1 MADTAGPAYR
11 RSTLRSDVAYA
22 RAVPP
27 TRARTAASGVF
38 WLNGFLLGMWIVNI
52 PTIKDRTGVDQA
64 DLGLILLVL
73 GGMAWVGMQLSGPA
87 VDRFGSRPVV
97 IVATIALAATLP
109 APGFATSAVQLV
121 IALAVV
127 GFFNGFI
134 DVAQNAQAVVVEREY
149 GRPIMS
155 AFHAFYSLG
164 GLAASVLGGS
174 MIALDVDVRATLV
187 VAAVIG
193 IVAATVLRT
202 SLIPAPAPLEDAPA
216 KGRAPWT
223 SRVLLLG
230 LLAFALLLA
239 EGVAYDWSTIHLR
252 DSLGSSETVAA
263 FAYGAFSV
271 TMTIVRL
278 LADRVVAAWGPAV
291 YVSRAALVGA
301 IGLLGAALAPNAT
314 LAIIAWGVFGIG
326 LAGCVPQF
334 FSAAGNVDPTA
345 SGTYLARVTSMGYIG
360 LLAGPSVIGLL
371 THWVPLT
378 TAFAVPIAGCLA
390 AGLLAPRALA
400 ATKEEHHGTT
410 TP

>member
-1 MADTAGPAYR
+1 M
-11 RSTLRSDVAYA
+11 
-22 RAVPP
+22 
-27 TRARTAASGVF
+27 F

-193 IVAATVLRT
+193 IVAATVLRP

-301 IGLLGAALAPNAT
+301 TGLLGAALAPNAT

>member
-1 MADTAGPAYR
+1 
-11 RSTLRSDVAYA
+11 
-22 RAVPP
+22 VPP
-27 TRARTAASGVF
+27 TRARIATFGVF
-38 WLNGFLLGMWIVNI
+38 GLNGFLLGMWIVNI

-73 GGMAWVGMQLSGPA
+73 GAMAWVGMQLAGRA
-87 VDRFGSRPVV
+87 IDRFGSRPVV
-97 IVATIALAATLP
+97 TGAAVALALSLPGPAVATSGT
-109 APGFATSAVQLV
+109 QLV
-121 IALAVV
+121 LALAVV
-127 GFFNGFI
+127 GFFNGI
-134 DVAQNAQAVVVEREY
+134 VDVAQNAQAVVVERAY

-155 AFHAFYSLG
+155 AFHALFSLG
-164 GLAASVLGGS
+164 GLAASLLGGAL
-174 MIALDVDVRATLV
+174 IALDVDVRATLT

-193 IVAATVLRT
+193 VVVALALRPSLVAA
-202 SLIPAPAPLEDAPA
+202 PAIVEDAGPRV
-216 KGRAPWT
+216 RAPWT

-230 LLAFALLLA
+230 MLAFALLLG

-263 FAYGAFSV
+263 FAYGAFSI

-278 LADRVVAAWGPAV
+278 VADRIVAVWGPAV

-301 IGLLGAALAPNAT
+301 LGLLGAALAPSAE
-314 LAIIAWGVFGIG
+314 LAIAAWALFGVG

-334 FSAAGNVDPTA
+334 FSAAGNVDPAA
-345 SGTYLARVTSMGYIG
+345 SGTYLARVTSMGYLG

-371 THWVPLT
+371 THWIPLT
-378 TAFAVPIAGCLA
+378 AAFALPIAGCLA

-400 ATKEEHHGTT
+400 PQET

>member
-11 RSTLRSDVAYA
+11 RSARRPDRGYA
-22 RAVPP
+22 RDVPP
-27 TRARTAASGVF
+27 TRARIATSGVF
-38 WLNGFLLGMWIVNI
+38 ALNGFLLGMWIVNI

-64 DLGLILLVL
+64 DLGLMLLVL
-73 GGMAWVGMQLSGPA
+73 GGMAWIGMQLSGPA
-87 VDRFGSRPVV
+87 VDRFGSRPVA
-97 IVATIALAATLP
+97 ILATIALAATLP
-109 APGFATSAVQLV
+109 GPGFATSGGQLV
-121 IALAVV
+121 AALAVV

-149 GRPIMS
+149 RRPIMS

-164 GLAASVLGGS
+164 ALLASILGGGL
-174 MIALDVDVRATLV
+174 IALGVDVRTTLV

-193 IVAATVLRT
+193 VAAAAGVRPF
-202 SLIPAPAPLEDAPA
+202 LIPAPAPVEDAPA

-223 SRVLLLG
+223 SKVLLLG
-230 LLAFALLLA
+230 LLAFSLLLA

-252 DSLGSSETVAA
+252 DSLGSSETIAA
-263 FAYGAFSV
+263 VAYGAFSAA
-271 TMTIVRL
+271 MTIVRL

-301 IGLLGAALAPNAT
+301 LGLLGAALAPDAG
-314 LAIIAWGVFGIG
+314 LAIVAWAVFGVG

-334 FSAAGNVDPTA
+334 FSAAGNVDPAA
-345 SGTYLARVTSMGYIG
+345 SGTYLARVTSMGYVG

-371 THWVPLT
+371 THWIPLT
-378 TAFAVPIAGCLA
+378 TAFALPIVGCLA

-400 ATKEEHHGTT
+400 PAPKERA
-410 TP
+410 